1 MTKEQ
6 WISDN
11 YTMIPKWLKGVT
23 RGRSSELFEDF
34 CHEMMLAFLENPKS
48 QEAVN
53 NGQGRFY
60 LVRIAINNWRSATS
74 PWAKQEWGQPLSLV
88 VDLQM
93 EDEAYNLEDD
103 VILELL
109 IGILD
114 EMHLGEIEEYYMSL
128 VVMIYHTLDGNFS
141 EMSRRL
147 DIPRTSLGKV
157 YREAIETITHR
168 LHLKMKQLEDGTIRL
183 NHDTNLVID
192 RWNEL
197 CSTAER
203 KASQVH
209 ARAVQRGFFRT
220 L

>member
-11 YTMIPKWLKGVT
+11 YNNIRKWLKGVT
-23 RGRSSELFEDF
+23 RGNSPELFDDF
-34 CHEMMLAFLENPKS
+34 VQDMVLAFLENPKS
-48 QEAVN
+48 QEAVDN
-53 NGQGRFY
+53 NEGRWY
-60 LVRIAINNWRSATS
+60 LVRIAMNNWRSTTS
-74 PWAKQEWGQPLSLV
+74 PWAKREWGRPLPLLMDFEEPDSP
-88 VDLQM
+88 
-93 EDEAYNLEDD
+93 YNVEDD

-157 YREAIETITHR
+157 YKEALVVISKRLTEKIE
-168 LHLKMKQLEDGTIRL
+168 QLDNGTIRL
-183 NHDTNLVID
+183 TDNTDMVID

-197 CSTAER
+197 CDTAEPQ
-203 KASQVH
+203 SQSS
-209 ARAVQRGFFRT
+209 T
-220 L
+220 S

>member
-1 MTKEQ
+1 MTKEE
-6 WISDN
+6 WISQN
-11 YTMIPKWLKGVT
+11 YDLIPKWLKGVT
-23 RGRSSELFEDF
+23 RGQAGELFEDF
-34 CHEMMLAFLENPKS
+34 VHEMIIAFLENPKS
-48 QEAVN
+48 QQAVD
-53 NGQGRFY
+53 NGDGRYY

-74 PWAKQEWGQPLSLV
+74 PWAKQEWGQPLPIVGDFES
-88 VDLQM
+88 
-93 EDEAYNLEDD
+93 EDEPYNVEDD
-103 VILELL
+103 VLIELL

-157 YREAIETITHR
+157 YREAIDIIKQR
-168 LHLKMKQLEDGTIRL
+168 LHQKIQDLDNGTIKL
-183 NHDTNLVID
+183 NHDSALVID

-209 ARAVQRGFFRT
+209 ARAVQRGFFRD